1 MADIVVLEATAFSVR
16 VQVSP
21 RPPLRH
27 IQQLNWDSLLNYKTN
42 CVLFLCGCGV
52 MANTSAFQ
60 ADDTGSIPV
69 TRSNGLDAY
78 SNLNHQNC
86 PKVKTPPSKV
96 AMRVRI
102 PFPVLFLWR
111 LEFLEK

>member
-1 MADIVVLEATAFSVR
+1 MELEDTYALGAYALCVWVR
-16 VQVSP
+16 LP
-21 RPPLRH
+21 RSLPLRH
-27 IQQLNWDSLLNYKTN
+27 IQQLNLGSLLNYKPIVS
-42 CVLFLCGCGV
+42 CFLCGCGV

-86 PKVKTPPSKV
+86 PKG
-96 AMRVRI
+96 
-102 PFPVLFLWR
+102 
-111 LEFLEK
+111 